1 MTIKH
6 TTPLS
11 LCFITEDIEF
21 SAHNIMEIT
30 IE

>member
-6 TTPLS
+6 TTPLT
-11 LCFITEDIEF
+11 LLIITEVIKV